1 MSWSNLKATLY
12 YNLPMKNLIYAL
24 ILSIIIHILFLSNY
38 KVTPVNKDSAQN
50 KADKKVQASNVRF
63 VKLQQ
68 TQKESEPKKTVEKK
82 EPPKPLKKVKE
93 QKPQP
98 KRPVVK
104 EAKKTVPKPTIKS
117 EAIPNYMKP
126 LPNKPKTDLQKAQ
139 KKLQKENLSD
149 YMVAPNMDYNMLD
162 QITKSYLKLYGEEY
176 NSFTE
181 VQKIFLK
188 NNLRDIGRIT
198 EHYLRYPYLA
208 IRLKQ
213 QGTNIVEFILYPNGD
228 ISDLRLSSSS
238 GSTSLDENTIET
250 IKIAYK
256 DYPRPKEPTKI
267 KIYVNYFGN
276 FY

>member
-1 MSWSNLKATLY
+1 
-12 YNLPMKNLIYAL
+12 MKNLIYAL

-38 KVTPVNKDSAQN
+38 KVTPANKDSAQN
-50 KADKKVQASNVRF
+50 KGDKQVQASNVRF

-68 TQKESEPKKTVEKK
+68 AKKEPEPKKVPPKK
-82 EPPKPLKKVKE
+82 EPKQEPKKPLKEVE
-93 QKPQP
+93 EPKPQP

-104 EAKKTVPKPTIKS
+104 EAQKTVPKPTVKS

-126 LPNKPKTDLQKAQ
+126 LPKKPNELQKAQ
-139 KKLQKENLSD
+139 KELQEKNLSD
-149 YMVAPNMDYNMLD
+149 YMVAPEMDYNMLD

-213 QGTNIVEFILYPNGD
+213 EGMNIVEFILYPNGD